1 MVDMLTW
8 PKTQTQVTL
17 LPGGVLFVVYYYS
30 HIPLLWDAI
39 AVHHGFSFVHESM
52 SFFFMQASIYES
64 VSFFFMQASLYVHA
78 LVSCN
83 ILPVPGDTLYM
94 FMPSL
99 CLFSLYCL
107 VTGSC
112 DNVLFLVHFVTS
124 Y

>member
-1 MVDMLTW
+1 MVDTLTW
-8 PKTQTQVTL
+8 PKTQAGL
-17 LPGGVLFVVYYYS
+17 LPGGVLFVVYYYP

-39 AVHHGFSFVHESM
+39 AIHHGFSFVH
-52 SFFFMQASIYES
+52 ES
-64 VSFFFMQASLYVHA
+64 VSFFFMQASIYVHA

-112 DNVLFLVHFVTS
+112 HNVLFLVHFVTN
-124 Y
+124 YFLVPQTANV